1 MTNFETA
8 TGADL
13 RIISAR
19 SALDDKTRHGSTEA
33 RSHGQENKF
42 SNMFVDMQIADKGYA
57 NTRSGVCPCLEFLMI
72 TQASD

>member
-33 RSHGQENKF
+33 RSHGQKNKC
-42 SNMFVDMQIADKGYA
+42 SIMFVDIQIADVGYA
-57 NTRSGVCPCLEFLMI
+57 NKRLTDVSAL
-72 TQASD
+72 

>member
-33 RSHGQENKF
+33 RSHGQKKQ
-42 SNMFVDMQIADKGYA
+42 MFYYV
-57 NTRSGVCPCLEFLMI
+57 R
-72 TQASD
+72 